1 MEGDAARGVPVR
13 EGANIPIRNLFH
25 MLSYAFQA
33 LRQGEYERL
42 ATEDFEHVHDLL
54 AAILALGIGRQLKQ
68 GLHREYVAREEEL
81 ATLRGKIDVAGTVA
95 ARLAR
100 RRAIACEYDEL
111 SEDNPLNQAIKA
123 TCLLLIRH
131 GRVKDKN
138 RNALRREMP
147 YFSGVEDVDP
157 AQIRWDSFRFSRGDR
172 SYRMLISICQLV
184 IEGMMLTTREGEHR
198 LAQFIDD
205 QHLHRLYEKFILN
218 YYDQEHRELSATAPQ
233 IPWALDDGESAMLP
247 TMWSDITLARKD
259 DPNRVLIIDAK
270 FYNSSTQ
277 GRYETRTVRSNNL
290 YQIFTYVKNRDAGFG
305 DRPHE
310 VCGMVLY
317 ARTSVAVQPD
327 QSYQMGGNRIDVRTL
342 DLNRDFTEIAATLDG
357 IAEDHFARKGES

>member
-1 MEGDAARGVPVR
+1 MR

-25 MLSYAFQA
+25 MLAYAFQA

-68 GLHREYVAREEEL
+68 GLHREYVSREEEL
-81 ATLRGKIDVAGTVA
+81 ATLRGKVDVAGTVA

-100 RRAIACEYDEL
+100 RRTIACEYDEL
-111 SEDNPLNQAIKA
+111 SEDNALNQAIKA

-131 GRVKDKN
+131 GKVKDRN
-138 RNALRREMP
+138 RNALRREML
-147 YFSGVEDVDP
+147 YFSNVDDVDP
-157 AQIRWDSFRFSRGDR
+157 ARIPWDSFRFSRGDR
-172 SYRMLISICQLV
+172 NYRMLVSICQLV
-184 IEGMMLTTREGEHR
+184 VEGMMLTTREGEHR

-218 YYDQEHRELSATAPQ
+218 YYDQEHPKLSAAAPQ

-247 TMWSDITLARKD
+247 TMWSDITLMRRD
-259 DPNRVLIIDAK
+259 DPSCVLIIDAK
-270 FYNSSTQ
+270 FYNHSMQ
-277 GRYETRTVRSNNL
+277 GRFGTRTIHSANL
-290 YQIFTYVKNRDAGFG
+290 YQLFTYVKNRDAGFG
-305 DRPHE
+305 DKPHE
-310 VCGMVLY
+310 VCGMLLY
-317 ARTSVAVQPD
+317 ARTNEAVYPD
-327 QSYQMGGNRIDVRTL
+327 QSYLMSGNHIEVRTL

-357 IAEDHFARKGES
+357 IAEEHFAQKSEL